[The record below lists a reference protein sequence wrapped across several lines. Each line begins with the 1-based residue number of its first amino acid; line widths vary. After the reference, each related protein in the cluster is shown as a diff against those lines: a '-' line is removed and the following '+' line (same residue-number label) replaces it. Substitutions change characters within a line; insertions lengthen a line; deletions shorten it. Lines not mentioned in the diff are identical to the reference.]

1 MPTFRRAL
9 ALVLLAT
16 GCSHTSFER
25 ASELDT
31 VQAYQD
37 FLREHPEDPEA
48 TTAQGRIEGLEFD
61 EAKRLHSVL
70 AYKRFLETYPD
81 ATQRRMAQSLLE
93 GLRFNA
99 AKEADTDAG
108 WRQFLAEHPDGT
120 HRDEA
125 RARLQAAQ
133 EREVQTTT
141 DLKRVSQLLQGEA
154 AGARREELER
164 KLDEESFT
172 QASDAGKLFAYLRD
186 FPAGV
191 HREEARVKLLELE
204 VEGLLVSGLVDDAE
218 AKVKAHPLGPK
229 LTGFPARLARARAE
243 QGALSRTEPAARAM
257 QAGHYLRDLED
268 LKRALVAPDPLD
280 RWQAA
285 EELGQ
290 HVSVRAVDPLL
301 EALRTARNPLIRQNA
316 LSSLR
321 SVLSALPAP
330 VAAYE
335 VAVRLEGLRE
345 RASSPELYI
354 AVAALLDLSGQLEQ
368 AASQY
373 QRVYESGT
381 TDPLVLWRWVQ
392 LREQRRQAFSAAV
405 AARQLAVWAQTTA
418 REETVSAEGGVPLA
432 SARQLCAA
440 VVDARFAAQAIARV
454 RNQKTEFPEDLATF
468 ERIAQDAVRLSEAK
482 LADAELILRQQH
494 PGVRTCA
501 DQQVAERLS
510 QGVKERTQALQQ
522 ASNAKLP
529 KPVGTLLLELAR
541 ERDPSP
547 EVRAAAASRL
557 AGSTPP

>member
-16 GCSHTSFER
+16 GCSHMSFEK

-37 FLREHPEDPEA
+37 FLRENPEDPEA

-61 EAKRLHSVL
+61 EAKRLHSVI

-81 ATQRRMAQSLLE
+81 APQRQRAQSLLE

-99 AKEADTDAG
+99 AKEADTEAG
-108 WRQFLAEHPDGT
+108 WRQFLAEHPDGS

-125 RARLQAAQ
+125 RAKLQAAQ
-133 EREVQTTT
+133 ERDVQTTT

-164 KLDEESFT
+164 KLDDESFA
-172 QASDAGKLFAYLRD
+172 QARDAGKLFAYLRD
-186 FPAGV
+186 FPAGA
-191 HREEARVKLLELE
+191 HREEVRVKLLELE
-204 VEGLLVSGLVDDAE
+204 VEGLLVSGLVDEAE
-218 AKVKAHPLGPK
+218 AKVKVHPLGPK
-229 LTGFPARLARARAE
+229 LTGFPARLARAREE

-257 QAGHYLRDLED
+257 QVGHYLRDLED

-316 LSSLR
+316 LTSLR
-321 SVLSALPAP
+321 TVLSALPAP
-330 VAAYE
+330 VAGYE
-335 VAVRLEGLRE
+335 VAVRLESLRE

-354 AVAALLDLSGQLEQ
+354 TVAALLDLSGQLEQ

-373 QRVYESGT
+373 QRVYESGG
-381 TDPLVLWRWVQ
+381 TDPVVLWRWVQ

-454 RNQKTEFPEDLATF
+454 RKEKTEFPEDLDTF
-468 ERIAQDAVRLSEAK
+468 ERTAQDAVRLAEAK
-482 LADAELILRQQH
+482 LADAELLLRQQH

-522 ASNAKLP
+522 ASSAKLP
-529 KPVGTLLLELAR
+529 RPVGTLLLELAR

>member
-25 ASELDT
+25 ASEQDT
-31 VQAYQD
+31 VQAYQT
-37 FLREHPEDPEA
+37 FLREHPDDPEA

-61 EAKRLHSVL
+61 EAKRLHSVI

-81 ATQRRMAQSLLE
+81 APQRRVAQSLLE

-99 AKEADTDAG
+99 AKAADTESG
-108 WRQFLAEHPDGT
+108 WRQFLAEHPDGS
-120 HRDEA
+120 HKEEA
-125 RARLQAAQ
+125 RTRLQGVQ
-133 EREVQTTT
+133 ERDTQTTT
-141 DLKRVSQLLQGEA
+141 DLQRVTQLLQVEPS
-154 AGARREELER
+154 GARREELER
-164 KLDEESFT
+164 KLDDESYA
-172 QASDAGKLFAYLRD
+172 QARDAGKLFAYLRD
-186 FPAGV
+186 FTAGV
-191 HREEARVKLLELE
+191 HREEVRVKLLELE
-204 VEGLLVSGLVDDAE
+204 VEGLLVSGLVDEAE
-218 AKVKAHPLGPK
+218 AKVKTHPLGPK
-229 LTGFPARLARARAE
+229 LTGFSARLARARAE
-243 QGALSRTEPAARAM
+243 QGALARTEPAARAM

-316 LSSLR
+316 LEALR

-335 VAVRLEGLRE
+335 VAVRLESLRE
-345 RASSPELYI
+345 RATSSELYLTV
-354 AVAALLDLSGQLEQ
+354 AVLLDLSGQVEQ

-373 QRVYESGT
+373 QRVYEAGG
-381 TDPLVLWRWVQ
+381 TDPLILWRWVQ

-418 REETVSAEGGVPLA
+418 REEAVSEEGGVPLA
-432 SARQLCAA
+432 AARQLCAA
-440 VVDARFAAQAIARV
+440 VVDARFAAQAITRARGM
-454 RNQKTEFPEDLATF
+454 KTEFPEDLATF
-468 ERIAQDAVRLSEAK
+468 ERAAQDAVRLSEAK
-482 LADAELILRQQH
+482 LADAELLLRQQH

-522 ASNAKLP
+522 ASSAKLP
-529 KPVGTLLLELAR
+529 KPVGTLLMELAR

-547 EVRAAAASRL
+547 EVRAVAASRL

>member
-16 GCSHTSFER
+16 GCSHMSFEK

-37 FLREHPEDPEA
+37 FLRENPDDPEA

-61 EAKRLHSVL
+61 EAKRLHSVI

-81 ATQRRMAQSLLE
+81 APQQPRVKSLLE

-99 AKEADTDAG
+99 AKEADTEAG
-108 WRQFLAEHPDGT
+108 WRQFLAEHPDGA

-125 RARLQAAQ
+125 RAKLQAAQ
-133 EREVQTTT
+133 ERDVQTTT
-141 DLKRVSQLLQGEA
+141 DLNRVSQLLQGEA
-154 AGARREELER
+154 AGARRDELER
-164 KLDEESFT
+164 KLDDESFA
-172 QASDAGKLFAYLRD
+172 QARDAGKLFAYLRD
-186 FPAGV
+186 FPAGA

-204 VEGLLVSGLVDDAE
+204 VEGLLVSGLVDEAE
-218 AKVKAHPLGPK
+218 AKVKVHPLGPK
-229 LTGFPARLARARAE
+229 LTGFPARLARAREE
-243 QGALSRTEPAARAM
+243 QGALSRTEPAVRAM

-285 EELGQ
+285 EEMGQ

-330 VAAYE
+330 VAGYE
-335 VAVRLEGLRE
+335 VAVRLESLRE

-354 AVAALLDLSGQLEQ
+354 TVAALLDLSGQLEQ

-373 QRVYESGT
+373 QRVYESGG
-381 TDPLVLWRWVQ
+381 TDPVVLWRWVQ

-418 REETVSAEGGVPLA
+418 REELVSAEGGVPLA

-454 RNQKTEFPEDLATF
+454 RNEKTEFPEDMATF
-468 ERIAQDAVRLSEAK
+468 ERTAQDAVRLAEAK
-482 LADAELILRQQH
+482 LADAELLLRQQH

-522 ASNAKLP
+522 AASAKLP
-529 KPVGTLLLELAR
+529 RPVGTLLLELAR

>member
-9 ALVLLAT
+9 AFVLLAT

-31 VQAYQD
+31 VQAYQE

-61 EAKRLHSVL
+61 EAKRLHSVI

-81 ATQRRMAQSLLE
+81 APQRQRAQTLLE
-93 GLRFNA
+93 GLRFNV
-99 AKEADTDAG
+99 AKEADSEAG
-108 WRQFLAEHPDGT
+108 WRQFLSEHPDGA

-125 RARLQAAQ
+125 RAKLQAAQ
-133 EREVQTTT
+133 ERELQTTT
-141 DLKRVSQLLQGEA
+141 DPQRVSRLLQGEA

-164 KLDEESFT
+164 KLDDTSFA
-172 QASDAGKLFAYLRD
+172 QATDAGKLFAYLRD
-186 FPAGV
+186 FPAGT
-191 HREEARVKLLELE
+191 HREEVRVKLLELE
-204 VEGLLVSGLVDDAE
+204 VEGLLFSGLVDEAE
-218 AKVKAHPLGPK
+218 AKVKTHPLGPK

-335 VAVRLEGLRE
+335 VASRLESLRE

-354 AVAALLDLSGQLEQ
+354 TVAALLDLSGQVEQ

-373 QRVYESGT
+373 QRVYESGG

-392 LREQRRQAFSAAV
+392 LREQRQQAFSSAV

-418 REETVSAEGGVPLA
+418 REENVSAEGGVPLA

-454 RNQKTEFPEDLATF
+454 RGQKTEFPEDLADF
-468 ERIAQDAVRLSEAK
+468 ERTAQDAIRLAEAK
-482 LADAELILRQQH
+482 LADAELLLRQQH

-522 ASNAKLP
+522 ASSAKLP

>member
-16 GCSHTSFER
+16 GCSHMSFDK

-37 FLREHPEDPEA
+37 FLRENPDDPEA

-61 EAKRLHSVL
+61 EAKRLHSVI
-70 AYKRFLETYPD
+70 AYKRFLERYPD
-81 ATQRRMAQSLLE
+81 APQQPRVKSLLE

-99 AKEADTDAG
+99 AKEADTEAG
-108 WRQFLAEHPDGT
+108 WRQFLAEHPDGA

-125 RARLQAAQ
+125 RTKLQAAQ
-133 EREVQTTT
+133 ERDVQTTT

-164 KLDEESFT
+164 KLDDESFA
-172 QASDAGKLFAYLRD
+172 QAKDAGKLFAYLRD
-186 FPAGV
+186 FPAGA
-191 HREEARVKLLELE
+191 HREEVRVKLLELE
-204 VEGLLVSGLVDDAE
+204 VEGLLVSGLVDEAE
-218 AKVKAHPLGPK
+218 AKVKVHPLGPK
-229 LTGFPARLARARAE
+229 LTGFPARLARAREE
-243 QGALSRTEPAARAM
+243 QGVLSRTEPAVRAM
-257 QAGHYLRDLED
+257 LAGHYLRDLED

-285 EELGQ
+285 EEMGQ

-330 VAAYE
+330 VAGYE
-335 VAVRLEGLRE
+335 VAVRLESLRE

-354 AVAALLDLSGQLEQ
+354 TVAALLDLSGQLEQ

-373 QRVYESGT
+373 QRVYESGG
-381 TDPLVLWRWVQ
+381 TDPVVLWRWVQ

-418 REETVSAEGGVPLA
+418 REELVSAEGGVPLA

-440 VVDARFAAQAIARV
+440 VVDARFAAQALARV
-454 RNQKTEFPEDLATF
+454 RNQKTEFPEDMATF
-468 ERIAQDAVRLSEAK
+468 ERTAQDAVRLAEAK
-482 LADAELILRQQH
+482 LADAELLLRQQH

-522 ASNAKLP
+522 ASNSKLP
-529 KPVGTLLLELAR
+529 RPVGTLLLELAR

-547 EVRAAAASRL
+547 EVRAVAASRL

>member
-9 ALVLLAT
+9 AFVLLAT

-31 VQAYQD
+31 VQAYQE

-61 EAKRLHSVL
+61 EAKRLHSVI

-81 ATQRRMAQSLLE
+81 APQRQRAQTLLE
-93 GLRFNA
+93 GLRFNV
-99 AKEADTDAG
+99 AKEADSEAG
-108 WRQFLAEHPDGT
+108 WRQFLAEHPDGA

-125 RARLQAAQ
+125 RAKLQAAQ
-133 EREVQTTT
+133 ERELQTTT
-141 DLKRVSQLLQGEA
+141 DPQRVSRLLQGEA

-164 KLDEESFT
+164 KLDDTSFA
-172 QASDAGKLFAYLRD
+172 QATDAGKLFAYLRD
-186 FPAGV
+186 FPAGA
-191 HREEARVKLLELE
+191 HREEVRVKLLELE
-204 VEGLLVSGLVDDAE
+204 VEGLLVSGLVDEAE
-218 AKVKAHPLGPK
+218 AKVKTHPLGPK

-243 QGALSRTEPAARAM
+243 QGALARTEPAARAM

-335 VAVRLEGLRE
+335 VASRLESLRE

-354 AVAALLDLSGQLEQ
+354 TVAALLDLSGQVEQ

-373 QRVYESGT
+373 QRVYESGG

-392 LREQRRQAFSAAV
+392 LREQRQQAFSSAV

-418 REETVSAEGGVPLA
+418 REENVSAEGGVPLA

-454 RNQKTEFPEDLATF
+454 RGQKTEFPEDLADF
-468 ERIAQDAVRLSEAK
+468 ERTAQDAIRLAEAK
-482 LADAELILRQQH
+482 LADAELLLRQQH

-522 ASNAKLP
+522 ASSAKLP

>member
-16 GCSHTSFER
+16 GCSHMSFDK

-37 FLREHPEDPEA
+37 FLRENPEDPEA
-48 TTAQGRIEGLEFD
+48 LTAQGRIEGLEFD
-61 EAKRLHSVL
+61 EAKRLHSVI

-81 ATQRRMAQSLLE
+81 APQLQRAKSLLE

-99 AKEADTDAG
+99 AKEADTEAG

-125 RARLQAAQ
+125 RTRLQAAQ
-133 EREVQTTT
+133 ERDVQSTT

-164 KLDEESFT
+164 KLDDESFA
-172 QASDAGKLFAYLRD
+172 QAKDAGQLFAYLRD
-186 FPAGV
+186 FPAGA
-191 HREEARVKLLELE
+191 HREEVRVKLLELE
-204 VEGLLVSGLVDDAE
+204 VEGLLVSGLVDEAE
-218 AKVKAHPLGPK
+218 AKVKVHPLGPK
-229 LTGFPARLARARAE
+229 LTGFPARLARAREE
-243 QGALSRTEPAARAM
+243 QGALSRTEPAVRAM

-330 VAAYE
+330 VAGYE
-335 VAVRLEGLRE
+335 IAVRLESLRE

-354 AVAALLDLSGQLEQ
+354 TVATLLDLNGQLEQ

-373 QRVYESGT
+373 QRVYESGG
-381 TDPLVLWRWVQ
+381 TDPVVLWRWVQ

-418 REETVSAEGGVPLA
+418 REELVSAEGGVPLA

-454 RNQKTEFPEDLATF
+454 RNEKTEFPEDMDTF
-468 ERIAQDAVRLSEAK
+468 ERTAQDAVRLAEAK
-482 LADAELILRQQH
+482 LADAELLLRQQH

-522 ASNAKLP
+522 ASSAKLP

>member
-16 GCSHTSFER
+16 GCTHMSFEK

-37 FLREHPEDPEA
+37 FLRENPEDPEA

-61 EAKRLHSVL
+61 EAKRLHSVI
-70 AYKRFLETYPD
+70 AYKRFLEKYPD
-81 ATQRRMAQSLLE
+81 APQLQRAKSLLE

-99 AKEADTDAG
+99 AKEADTEAG
-108 WRQFLAEHPDGT
+108 WRQFLAEHPDGA

-125 RARLQAAQ
+125 RTKLQAAQ
-133 EREVQTTT
+133 ERDVQTTT
-141 DLKRVSQLLQGEA
+141 DLQRVSQLLQGEA

-164 KLDEESFT
+164 KLDDESFA
-172 QASDAGKLFAYLRD
+172 QARDAGKLFAYLRD
-186 FPAGV
+186 FPAGT
-191 HREEARVKLLELE
+191 HREEVRVKLLELE
-204 VEGLLVSGLVDDAE
+204 VEGLLVSGLVDEAE
-218 AKVKAHPLGPK
+218 AKVKVHPLGPK
-229 LTGFPARLARARAE
+229 LTGFPARLARAREE
-243 QGALSRTEPAARAM
+243 QVALSRTEPAARAM
-257 QAGHYLRDLED
+257 QPGHYLRDLED

-321 SVLSALPAP
+321 TVLSALPAP
-330 VAAYE
+330 VAGYE
-335 VAVRLEGLRE
+335 VAVRLESLRE

-354 AVAALLDLSGQLEQ
+354 TVAALLDLSGQLEQ

-373 QRVYESGT
+373 QRVYESGG
-381 TDPLVLWRWVQ
+381 TDPVVLWRWVQ
-392 LREQRRQAFSAAV
+392 LREQRKQAFSAAV

-418 REETVSAEGGVPLA
+418 REELVSAEGGVPLA

-440 VVDARFAAQAIARV
+440 VVDARFAAQALARV
-454 RNQKTEFPEDLATF
+454 RNEKTEFPEDLATF
-468 ERIAQDAVRLSEAK
+468 ERTAQDAVRLAEAK
-482 LADAELILRQQH
+482 LADAELLLRQQH

-501 DQQVAERLS
+501 DQQVTERLS

-522 ASNAKLP
+522 ASSAKLP

>member
-1 MPTFRRAL
+1 MRTFRRVL
-9 ALVLLAT
+9 ALSLLAT
-16 GCSHTSFER
+16 GCSHMSFER
-25 ASELDT
+25 ASEQDT

-37 FLREHPEDPEA
+37 FLREHPDDPEA

-61 EAKRLHSVL
+61 EAKRLHSVI
-70 AYKRFLETYPD
+70 AYKRFIEKYPD
-81 ATQRRMAQSLLE
+81 ATQRRRAQALLE

-99 AKEADTDAG
+99 AKESDTEAV
-108 WRQFLAEHPDGT
+108 WRQFLADHPDGA
-120 HRDEA
+120 HKDEA
-125 RARLQAAQ
+125 KARLAAAQ
-133 EREVQTTT
+133 ERDVQTTT
-141 DLKRVSQLLQGEA
+141 DLHRVTELLNAEP
-154 AGARREELER
+154 AGARRDELQR

-172 QASDAGKLFAYLRD
+172 QASDAGRLFAYLRD

-191 HREEARVKLLELE
+191 HREEVRVKLLALE
-204 VEGLLVSGLVDDAE
+204 VEGLLVSGLVADAE
-218 AKVKAHPLGPK
+218 AKVKTHPLGPK
-229 LTGFPARLARARAE
+229 LTDFPARLARARAE
-243 QGALSRTEPAARAM
+243 QEALARSEPVARAM
-257 QAGHYLRDLED
+257 QPGHYLRDLED

-316 LSSLR
+316 FLSLR
-321 SVLSALPAP
+321 SVFTALPAP
-330 VAAYE
+330 VAGHE
-335 VAVRLEGLRE
+335 IAVRLESLRE
-345 RASSPELYI
+345 RASSPELYLTV
-354 AVAALLDLSGQLEQ
+354 AVLQDLGGQLEQ

-373 QRVYESGT
+373 QRVHEASGS
-381 TDPLVLWRWVQ
+381 DPLVLWRWVQ

-405 AARQLAVWAQTTA
+405 AARQLSVWAQTTA
-418 REETVSAEGGVPLA
+418 REEAVSSEGGVPLA
-432 SARQLCAA
+432 AARQLCAA
-440 VVDARFAAQAIARV
+440 VVDARFAAEAISRT
-454 RNQKTEFPEDLATF
+454 RTQKTEFPEDLADF
-468 ERIAQDAVRLSEAK
+468 ERTARDAVRLAEAR

-522 ASNAKLP
+522 VAGAKLP
-529 KPVGTLLLELAR
+529 PNVGPLLLQLAR

>member
-9 ALVLLAT
+9 ALLLLAT

-25 ASELDT
+25 ASEADT

-37 FLREHPEDPEA
+37 FLREHPDDPEA
-48 TTAQGRIEGLEFD
+48 LTAQGRIEGLEFD

-70 AYKRFLETYPD
+70 AYKRFLEMYPD
-81 ATQRRMAQSLLE
+81 APQRQRAQSLLE

-99 AKEADTDAG
+99 AKETDSEAG

-125 RARLQAAQ
+125 RARLQTAQ
-133 EREVQTTT
+133 ERDVQTTT
-141 DLKRVSQLLQGEA
+141 DLKRVSLLLQGEA

-164 KLDEESFT
+164 KLDDESFA
-172 QASDAGKLFAYLRD
+172 QARDAGKLFAYLRD
-186 FPAGV
+186 FPAGT
-191 HREEARVKLLELE
+191 HREEVRVKLLELE
-204 VEGLLVSGLVDDAE
+204 VEGLLVSGLVDEAE
-218 AKVKAHPLGPK
+218 EKVKTHPLGPK

-316 LSSLR
+316 LASLR

-335 VAVRLEGLRE
+335 IAVRLESLRE

-354 AVAALLDLSGQLEQ
+354 SVAALLDLSGQLEQ

-373 QRVYESGT
+373 QRVYESGG

-392 LREQRRQAFSAAV
+392 LREQRHQAFSSAV

-454 RNQKTEFPEDLATF
+454 RKEKTEFPEDLDTF
-468 ERIAQDAVRLSEAK
+468 ERTAQDAVRLAEAK
-482 LADAELILRQQH
+482 LADAELLLRQQH

-522 ASNAKLP
+522 ASSAKLP

>member
-16 GCSHTSFER
+16 GCTHMSFEK

-37 FLREHPEDPEA
+37 FLRENPEDPEA

-61 EAKRLHSVL
+61 EAKRLHSVI

-81 ATQRRMAQSLLE
+81 APQLQRAKSLLE

-99 AKEADTDAG
+99 AKEADTEAG
-108 WRQFLAEHPDGT
+108 WRQFLAEHPDGA

-125 RARLQAAQ
+125 RAKLQAAQ
-133 EREVQTTT
+133 ERDVQTTT

-164 KLDEESFT
+164 KLDDESFA
-172 QASDAGKLFAYLRD
+172 QARDAGKLFAYLRD
-186 FPAGV
+186 FPAGT
-191 HREEARVKLLELE
+191 HREEVRVKLLELE
-204 VEGLLVSGLVDDAE
+204 VEGLLVSGLVDEAE
-218 AKVKAHPLGPK
+218 AKVKVHPLGPK
-229 LTGFPARLARARAE
+229 LTGFPARLARAREE
-243 QGALSRTEPAARAM
+243 QVALSRTEPAARAM

-321 SVLSALPAP
+321 TVLSALPAP
-330 VAAYE
+330 VAGYE
-335 VAVRLEGLRE
+335 VAVRLESLRE

-354 AVAALLDLSGQLEQ
+354 TVAALLDLSGQLEQ

-373 QRVYESGT
+373 QRVYESGG
-381 TDPLVLWRWVQ
+381 TDPVVLWRWVQ
-392 LREQRRQAFSAAV
+392 LREQRKQAFSAAV

-418 REETVSAEGGVPLA
+418 REELVSAEGGVPLA

-454 RNQKTEFPEDLATF
+454 RNEKTEFPEDMATF
-468 ERIAQDAVRLSEAK
+468 ERTAQDAVRLAEAK
-482 LADAELILRQQH
+482 LADAELLLRQQH

-501 DQQVAERLS
+501 DQQVTERLS

-522 ASNAKLP
+522 ASSAKLP

>member
-16 GCSHTSFER
+16 GCSHMSFEK

-37 FLREHPEDPEA
+37 FLRENPEDPEA

-61 EAKRLHSVL
+61 EAKRLHSVI

-81 ATQRRMAQSLLE
+81 APQQQRAKSLLE

-99 AKEADTDAG
+99 AKEADTEAG
-108 WRQFLAEHPDGT
+108 WRQFLAEHPDGA

-125 RARLQAAQ
+125 RAKLQAAQ
-133 EREVQTTT
+133 ERDVQTTT

-164 KLDEESFT
+164 KLDDESFA
-172 QASDAGKLFAYLRD
+172 QARDAGKLFAYLRD
-186 FPAGV
+186 FPAGA
-191 HREEARVKLLELE
+191 HREEVRVKLLELE
-204 VEGLLVSGLVDDAE
+204 VEGLLVSGLVDEAE
-218 AKVKAHPLGPK
+218 AKVKVHPLGPK
-229 LTGFPARLARARAE
+229 LTGFPARLARAREE
-243 QGALSRTEPAARAM
+243 QGALARTEPAARAM

-316 LSSLR
+316 LTSLR
-321 SVLSALPAP
+321 TVLSALPAP
-330 VAAYE
+330 VAGYE
-335 VAVRLEGLRE
+335 VAVRLESLRE

-354 AVAALLDLSGQLEQ
+354 TVAALLDLSGQLEQ

-373 QRVYESGT
+373 QRVYESGG
-381 TDPLVLWRWVQ
+381 TDPVVLWRWVQ
-392 LREQRRQAFSAAV
+392 LREQRKQAFSAAV

-418 REETVSAEGGVPLA
+418 REELVSAEGGVPLA

-454 RNQKTEFPEDLATF
+454 RNEKTEFPEDMATF
-468 ERIAQDAVRLSEAK
+468 ERTAQDAVRMAEAK
-482 LADAELILRQQH
+482 LADAELLLRQQH

-501 DQQVAERLS
+501 DQQVTERLS

-522 ASNAKLP
+522 ASSAKLP

-557 AGSTPP
+557 AGSSPP

>member
-16 GCSHTSFER
+16 GCSHMSFDK

-37 FLREHPEDPEA
+37 FLRENPEDPEA
-48 TTAQGRIEGLEFD
+48 LTAQGRIEGLEFD
-61 EAKRLHSVL
+61 EAKRLHSVI

-81 ATQRRMAQSLLE
+81 APQQQRVKSLLE

-99 AKEADTDAG
+99 AKEADTEAG

-125 RARLQAAQ
+125 RTRLQAAQ
-133 EREVQTTT
+133 ERDVQSTT

-154 AGARREELER
+154 AGARRDELER
-164 KLDEESFT
+164 KLDDESFA
-172 QASDAGKLFAYLRD
+172 QAKDAGRLFAYLRD
-186 FPAGV
+186 FPSGA
-191 HREEARVKLLELE
+191 HREEVRVKLLELE
-204 VEGLLVSGLVDDAE
+204 VEGLLVSGLVDEAE
-218 AKVKAHPLGPK
+218 AKVKIHPLGPK
-229 LTGFPARLARARAE
+229 LTGFPARLARAREE
-243 QGALSRTEPAARAM
+243 QGALSRTEPAVRAM

-321 SVLSALPAP
+321 SVLSSLPAP
-330 VAAYE
+330 VAGYE
-335 VAVRLEGLRE
+335 ISVRLESLRE

-354 AVAALLDLSGQLEQ
+354 TVAALLDLNGQLEQ

-373 QRVYESGT
+373 QRVYESGG
-381 TDPLVLWRWVQ
+381 TDPVVLWRWVQ

-418 REETVSAEGGVPLA
+418 REELVSAEGGVPLA

-454 RNQKTEFPEDLATF
+454 RNEKTEFPEDMDAF
-468 ERIAQDAVRLSEAK
+468 ERTAQDAVRLAEAK
-482 LADAELILRQQH
+482 LADAELLLRQQH

-522 ASNAKLP
+522 ASSAKLP

>member
-1 MPTFRRAL
+1 MPTIRRAL

-16 GCSHTSFER
+16 GCSHMSFDK

-37 FLREHPEDPEA
+37 FLRENPEDPEA
-48 TTAQGRIEGLEFD
+48 MTAQGRIEGLEFD
-61 EAKRLHSVL
+61 EAKRLHSVI

-81 ATQRRMAQSLLE
+81 ATQLQRAKSLLE

-99 AKEADTDAG
+99 AKEADTEAG

-125 RARLQAAQ
+125 RTRLQAAQ
-133 EREVQTTT
+133 ERDVQTTT

-164 KLDEESFT
+164 KLDDESFA
-172 QASDAGKLFAYLRD
+172 QARDAGKLFAYLRD
-186 FPAGV
+186 FPAGA
-191 HREEARVKLLELE
+191 HREEVRVKLLELE
-204 VEGLLVSGLVDDAE
+204 VEGLLVSGLVDEAE
-218 AKVKAHPLGPK
+218 AKVKLHPLGPK
-229 LTGFPARLARARAE
+229 LTGFPARLARAREE

-321 SVLSALPAP
+321 TVLSALPAP
-330 VAAYE
+330 VAGYE
-335 VAVRLEGLRE
+335 VAVRLESLRE

-354 AVAALLDLSGQLEQ
+354 TVAALLDLSGQLEQ

-373 QRVYESGT
+373 QRVYESGG
-381 TDPLVLWRWVQ
+381 TDPVVLWRWVQ

-418 REETVSAEGGVPLA
+418 REELVSAEGGVPLA

-454 RNQKTEFPEDLATF
+454 RNEKTEFPEDMETF
-468 ERIAQDAVRLSEAK
+468 ERTAQDAVRLAEAK
-482 LADAELILRQQH
+482 LADAELLLRQQH

-501 DQQVAERLS
+501 DQQVTERLS

-522 ASNAKLP
+522 ASSAKLP

>member
-16 GCSHTSFER
+16 GCSHMSFDK

-37 FLREHPEDPEA
+37 FLRENPEDPEA
-48 TTAQGRIEGLEFD
+48 LTAQGRIEGLEFD
-61 EAKRLHSVL
+61 EAKRLHSVI

-81 ATQRRMAQSLLE
+81 APQLQRAKSLLE

-99 AKEADTDAG
+99 AKEADTEAG

-125 RARLQAAQ
+125 RTRLQAAQ
-133 EREVQTTT
+133 ERDVQSTT

-164 KLDEESFT
+164 KLDDESFA
-172 QASDAGKLFAYLRD
+172 QAKDAGQLFAYLRD
-186 FPAGV
+186 FPAGA
-191 HREEARVKLLELE
+191 HREEVRVKLLELE
-204 VEGLLVSGLVDDAE
+204 VEGLLVSGLVDEAE
-218 AKVKAHPLGPK
+218 AKVKVHPLGPK
-229 LTGFPARLARARAE
+229 LTGFPARLARAREE
-243 QGALSRTEPAARAM
+243 QGALSRTEPAVRAM

-330 VAAYE
+330 VAGYE
-335 VAVRLEGLRE
+335 IAVRLESLRE

-354 AVAALLDLSGQLEQ
+354 TVAALLDLNGQLEQ

-373 QRVYESGT
+373 QRVYESGG
-381 TDPLVLWRWVQ
+381 TDPVVLWRWVQ

-418 REETVSAEGGVPLA
+418 REELVSAEGGVPLA

-454 RNQKTEFPEDLATF
+454 RNEKTEFPEDMDTF
-468 ERIAQDAVRLSEAK
+468 ERTAQDAVRLAEAK
-482 LADAELILRQQH
+482 LADAELLLRQQH

-522 ASNAKLP
+522 ATSAKLP

>member
-9 ALVLLAT
+9 AFVLLAT
-16 GCSHTSFER
+16 GCSHMSFDK

-37 FLREHPEDPEA
+37 FLRENPEDPEA
-48 TTAQGRIEGLEFD
+48 LTAQGRIEGLEFD

-81 ATQRRMAQSLLE
+81 APQQQRVKSLLE

-99 AKEADTDAG
+99 AKEADTEAG

-125 RARLQAAQ
+125 RNRLQAAQ
-133 EREVQTTT
+133 ERDVQSTT

-154 AGARREELER
+154 AGARRDELER
-164 KLDEESFT
+164 KLDDESFA
-172 QASDAGKLFAYLRD
+172 QAKDAGKLFAYLRD
-186 FPAGV
+186 FPSGA
-191 HREEARVKLLELE
+191 HREEVRVKLLELE
-204 VEGLLVSGLVDDAE
+204 VEGLLVSGLVDEAE
-218 AKVKAHPLGPK
+218 AKVKLHPLGPK
-229 LTGFPARLARARAE
+229 LTGFPARLARAREE
-243 QGALSRTEPAARAM
+243 QGVLSRTEPAVRAM

-330 VAAYE
+330 VAGYE
-335 VAVRLEGLRE
+335 IAVRLESLRE

-354 AVAALLDLSGQLEQ
+354 TVAALLDLSGQLEQ

-373 QRVYESGT
+373 QRVYESGG
-381 TDPLVLWRWVQ
+381 TDPVVLWRWVQ

-418 REETVSAEGGVPLA
+418 REELVSAEGGVPLA

-454 RNQKTEFPEDLATF
+454 RNEKTEFPEDMDTF
-468 ERIAQDAVRLSEAK
+468 ERTAQDAVRLAEAK
-482 LADAELILRQQH
+482 LADAELLLRQQH

-522 ASNAKLP
+522 ASSAKLP

>member
-16 GCSHTSFER
+16 GCTHMSFEK

-37 FLREHPEDPEA
+37 FLRENPEDPEA

-61 EAKRLHSVL
+61 EAKRLHSVI
-70 AYKRFLETYPD
+70 AYKRFLEKYPD
-81 ATQRRMAQSLLE
+81 APQLQRAKSLLE

-99 AKEADTDAG
+99 AKEADTEAG
-108 WRQFLAEHPDGT
+108 WRQFLAEHPDGA

-125 RARLQAAQ
+125 RAKLQAAQ
-133 EREVQTTT
+133 ERDVQTTT

-164 KLDEESFT
+164 KLDDESFA
-172 QASDAGKLFAYLRD
+172 QARDAGKLFAYLRD
-186 FPAGV
+186 FPAGT
-191 HREEARVKLLELE
+191 HREEVRVKLLELE
-204 VEGLLVSGLVDDAE
+204 VEGLLVSGLVDEAE
-218 AKVKAHPLGPK
+218 AKVKVHPLGPK
-229 LTGFPARLARARAE
+229 LTGFPARLARAREE
-243 QGALSRTEPAARAM
+243 QVALSRTEPAARAM

-321 SVLSALPAP
+321 TVLSALPAP
-330 VAAYE
+330 VAGYE
-335 VAVRLEGLRE
+335 VAVRLESLRE

-354 AVAALLDLSGQLEQ
+354 TVAALLDLSGQLEQ

-373 QRVYESGT
+373 QRVYESGG
-381 TDPLVLWRWVQ
+381 TDPVVLWRWVQ
-392 LREQRRQAFSAAV
+392 LREQRKQAFSAAV

-418 REETVSAEGGVPLA
+418 REELVSAEGGVPLA

-454 RNQKTEFPEDLATF
+454 RNEKTEFPEDMATF
-468 ERIAQDAVRLSEAK
+468 ERTAQDAVRLAEAK
-482 LADAELILRQQH
+482 LADAELLLRQQH

-501 DQQVAERLS
+501 DQQVTERLS

-522 ASNAKLP
+522 ASSAKLP

>member
-16 GCSHTSFER
+16 GCSHMSFDK

-37 FLREHPEDPEA
+37 FLRENPEDPEA
-48 TTAQGRIEGLEFD
+48 LTAQGRIEGLEFD
-61 EAKRLHSVL
+61 EAKRLHSVI

-81 ATQRRMAQSLLE
+81 APQQQRVKSLLE

-99 AKEADTDAG
+99 AKEADTEAG

-125 RARLQAAQ
+125 RTRLQAAQ
-133 EREVQTTT
+133 ERDVQSTT

-154 AGARREELER
+154 AGARRDELER
-164 KLDEESFT
+164 KLDDESFA
-172 QASDAGKLFAYLRD
+172 QAKDAGRLFAYLRD
-186 FPAGV
+186 FPSGA
-191 HREEARVKLLELE
+191 HREEVRVKLLELE
-204 VEGLLVSGLVDDAE
+204 VEGLLVSGLVDEAE
-218 AKVKAHPLGPK
+218 AKVKIHPLGPK
-229 LTGFPARLARARAE
+229 LTGFPARLARAREE
-243 QGALSRTEPAARAM
+243 QGALSRTEPAVRAM

-321 SVLSALPAP
+321 SVLSSLPAP
-330 VAAYE
+330 VAGYE
-335 VAVRLEGLRE
+335 IAVRLESLRE

-354 AVAALLDLSGQLEQ
+354 TVAALLDLSGQLEQ

-373 QRVYESGT
+373 QRVYESGG
-381 TDPLVLWRWVQ
+381 TDPVVLWRWVQ

-418 REETVSAEGGVPLA
+418 REELVSAEGGVPLA

-454 RNQKTEFPEDLATF
+454 RNEKTEFPEDMDTF
-468 ERIAQDAVRLSEAK
+468 ERTAQDAVRLAEAK
-482 LADAELILRQQH
+482 LADAELLLRQQH

-522 ASNAKLP
+522 ASSAKLP

>member
-1 MPTFRRAL
+1 M
-9 ALVLLAT
+9 
-16 GCSHTSFER
+16 SFEK

-37 FLREHPEDPEA
+37 FLRENPEDPEA

-61 EAKRLHSVL
+61 EAKRLHSVI

-81 ATQRRMAQSLLE
+81 APQQQRAKSLLE

-99 AKEADTDAG
+99 AKEADTEAG
-108 WRQFLAEHPDGT
+108 WRQFLAEHPDGA

-125 RARLQAAQ
+125 RAKLQAAQ
-133 EREVQTTT
+133 ERDVQTTT

-164 KLDEESFT
+164 KLDDESFA
-172 QASDAGKLFAYLRD
+172 QARDAGKLFAYLRD
-186 FPAGV
+186 FPAGA
-191 HREEARVKLLELE
+191 HREEVRVKLLELE
-204 VEGLLVSGLVDDAE
+204 VEGLLVSGLVDEAE
-218 AKVKAHPLGPK
+218 AKVKVHPLGPK
-229 LTGFPARLARARAE
+229 LTGFPARLARAREE
-243 QGALSRTEPAARAM
+243 QGALARTEPAARAM

-316 LSSLR
+316 LTSLR
-321 SVLSALPAP
+321 TVLSALPAP
-330 VAAYE
+330 VAGYE
-335 VAVRLEGLRE
+335 VAVRLESLRE

-354 AVAALLDLSGQLEQ
+354 TVAALLDLSGQLEQ

-373 QRVYESGT
+373 QRVYESGG
-381 TDPLVLWRWVQ
+381 TDPVVLWRWVQ
-392 LREQRRQAFSAAV
+392 LREQRKQAFSAAV

-418 REETVSAEGGVPLA
+418 REELVSAEGGVPLA

-454 RNQKTEFPEDLATF
+454 RNEKTEFPEDMATF
-468 ERIAQDAVRLSEAK
+468 ERTAQDAVRMAEAK
-482 LADAELILRQQH
+482 LADAELLLRQQH

-501 DQQVAERLS
+501 DQQVTERLS

-522 ASNAKLP
+522 ASSAKLP

-557 AGSTPP
+557 AGSSPP

>member
-16 GCSHTSFER
+16 GCSHMSFDK

-37 FLREHPEDPEA
+37 FLRENPEDPEA
-48 TTAQGRIEGLEFD
+48 LTAQGRIEGLEFD
-61 EAKRLHSVL
+61 EAKRLHSVI

-81 ATQRRMAQSLLE
+81 APQQQRVKSLLE

-99 AKEADTDAG
+99 AKEADTEAG

-125 RARLQAAQ
+125 RTRLQAAQ
-133 EREVQTTT
+133 ERDVQSTT

-154 AGARREELER
+154 AGARRDELER
-164 KLDEESFT
+164 KLDDESFA
-172 QASDAGKLFAYLRD
+172 QAKDAGRLFAYLRD
-186 FPAGV
+186 FPSGA
-191 HREEARVKLLELE
+191 HREEVRVKLLELE
-204 VEGLLVSGLVDDAE
+204 VEGLLVSGLVDEAE
-218 AKVKAHPLGPK
+218 AKVKVHPLGPK
-229 LTGFPARLARARAE
+229 LTGFPARLARAREE
-243 QGALSRTEPAARAM
+243 QGALARTEPAARAM

-321 SVLSALPAP
+321 SVLSSLPAP

-335 VAVRLEGLRE
+335 VAVRLESLRE

-354 AVAALLDLSGQLEQ
+354 TVAALLDLSGQLEQ

-373 QRVYESGT
+373 QRVYESGG
-381 TDPLVLWRWVQ
+381 TDPVVLWRWVQ

-418 REETVSAEGGVPLA
+418 REELVSAEGGVPLA

-454 RNQKTEFPEDLATF
+454 RNEKTEFPEDMDTF
-468 ERIAQDAVRLSEAK
+468 ERTAQDAVRLAEAK
-482 LADAELILRQQH
+482 LADAELLLRQQH

-522 ASNAKLP
+522 ASSAKLP

>member
-25 ASELDT
+25 ASEQDT

-37 FLREHPEDPEA
+37 FLREHPDDPEA
-48 TTAQGRIEGLEFD
+48 LTAQGRIEGLEFD

-81 ATQRRMAQSLLE
+81 APQRQRAQSLLE

-99 AKEADTDAG
+99 AKEADTEAG
-108 WRQFLAEHPDGT
+108 WRQFLAEHPDGA

-125 RARLQAAQ
+125 RARMQAAQ
-133 EREVQTTT
+133 ERDVQTTT
-141 DLKRVSQLLQGEA
+141 DLKRVTQLLQGEV

-164 KLDEESFT
+164 KLDDESFA
-172 QASDAGKLFAYLRD
+172 QASDAGKLFAYLRE
-186 FPAGV
+186 FPAGA
-191 HREEARVKLLELE
+191 HREEVRVKLLELE
-204 VEGLLVSGLVDDAE
+204 VEGLLVSGLVDEAE
-218 AKVKAHPLGPK
+218 AKVKTHPLGPK

-290 HVSVRAVDPLL
+290 HVSVRAMDPLL

-335 VAVRLEGLRE
+335 VAVRLESLRE

-354 AVAALLDLSGQLEQ
+354 TVAALLDLSGQLEQ

-373 QRVYESGT
+373 QRVYESGG

-392 LREQRRQAFSAAV
+392 LREQRHQAFSSAV

-454 RNQKTEFPEDLATF
+454 HSQKTEFPEDLDTF
-468 ERIAQDAVRLSEAK
+468 ERTAQDAVRLAEAK
-482 LADAELILRQQH
+482 LADAELLLRQQH

-522 ASNAKLP
+522 ASSAKLP